1 MNVFTGLIQDLG
13 SVEAIERIGGGA
25 RLVIRT
31 PLGAQLAPGDSIAV
45 NGVCL
50 TAIDPTADSFAA
62 DAIPQTL
69 DNSTTGELYG
79 GTDEGGGNSGDVL
92 WGYFVLDGTRFM
104 GINGGPHFHF
114 NEAVSFMVHCKDQA
128 EVDYYWDK
136 LGEGGDKTKRRCGW
150 LADKFGL
157 SWQIVPDELSELLN
171 SPEKE
176 KRDRAYSA
184 MMRME
189 KLDVDELRK
198 AFNGE

>member
-1 MNVFTGLIQDLG
+1 MSVSKLATCLWFDGQAEEAASFYTSIFENSKITKRQYYSKAGQETHGREAGSLMTIEFELNDQKFVGL
-13 SVEAIERIGGGA
+13 
-25 RLVIRT
+25 
-31 PLGAQLAPGDSIAV
+31 
-45 NGVCL
+45 
-50 TAIDPTADSFAA
+50 
-62 DAIPQTL
+62 
-69 DNSTTGELYG
+69 
-79 GTDEGGGNSGDVL
+79 
-92 WGYFVLDGTRFM
+92 
-104 GINGGPHFHF
+104 NGGPYFKF
-114 NEAVSFMVHCKDQA
+114 NEAISIMVNCKDQA

-157 SWQIVPDELSELLN
+157 SWQIVPDELSEVLN